1 MTPRPELIYSHDYA
15 QRLYQ
20 GAAPFT
26 EAWQDLIYRGE
37 VFERVFHEAIAPIVR
52 TLPTV
57 TGYDWVNVELPIY
70 LSADGANLVRP
81 LTLRVSDDVEEM
93 LYDLIV
99 LLARVNIQ
107 TGFTTDQQ
115 RDLVLRLVAKHTAER
130 AGLDLTDAIAADE
143 LRIRELYGMATQ
155 PLQWDVSKQQVRSY
169 LEGKT

>member
-1 MTPRPELIYSHDYA
+1 MTPAAELIYSHDYA
-15 QRLYQ
+15 QRLYS
-20 GAAPFT
+20 GAAPFS

-37 VFERVFHEAIAPIVR
+37 VFERVFHEAIAPILE

-57 TGYDWVNVELPIY
+57 TGYEWANAELPIY

-93 LYDLIV
+93 LYDLI
-99 LLARVNIQ
+99 LLLSRVNIQ

-115 RDLVLRLVAKHTAER
+115 RDQVLRLTAKTTAER

-143 LRIRELYGMATQ
+143 LRIREQYGMAIQ
-155 PLQWDVSKQQVRSY
+155 PLAWDLSQQRVRTY
-169 LEGKT
+169 LEKE

>member
-15 QRLYQ
+15 QRLYR
-20 GAAPFT
+20 GSAPFS

-37 VFERVFHEAIAPIVR
+37 VFERVYHEAISVILQS
-52 TLPTV
+52 LPKV
-57 TGYDWVNVELPIY
+57 TGYAWENTELPIY

-93 LYDLIV
+93 LYDLII

-115 RDLVLRLVAKHTAER
+115 RDLVLRLVAKETAER

-143 LRIRELYGMATQ
+143 LRIRELYGMIIQ
-155 PLQWDVSKQQVRSY
+155 PLAWDLDQQNIRHY
-169 LEGKT
+169 LERKS